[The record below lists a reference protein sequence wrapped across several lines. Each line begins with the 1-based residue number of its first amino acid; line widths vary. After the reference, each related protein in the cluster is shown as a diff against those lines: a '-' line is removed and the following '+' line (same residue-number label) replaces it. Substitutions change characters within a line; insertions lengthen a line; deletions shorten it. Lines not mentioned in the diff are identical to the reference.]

1 MLGEKT
7 SMFEKLRSGL
17 QGFTE
22 KISAKTLSEDQ
33 LEDVLESLKL
43 ILLQNDV
50 AFSVADEIGEL
61 MKEQLI
67 GEKVGRLKST
77 KKFVYSALRN
87 TIIEILKVEGIDLFE
102 LAKKVKEQGQPLTIV
117 FLGVNGTGKTTTLAK
132 LTSLFQKKGFS
143 VVLAASDTFRAGSIE
158 QIEIHANRLGV
169 KVIKHKY
176 GSDSA
181 AVAFDAVSHAI
192 AKNIDIVL
200 IDTAGRMQTNKNLM
214 GEMEKIVR
222 VLKRIEDANVITIFV
237 GDSLAGN
244 DAVEQAR
251 EFNEAVGIDASILTK
266 VDADAK
272 GGAAISIAHVTNK
285 PIIFIG
291 VGQTYADLDAFY
303 PKKFADKIV
312 PESAI

>member
-1 MLGEKT
+1 
-7 SMFEKLRSGL
+7 MFEKLKSSL
-17 QGFTE
+17 KGFVE
-22 KISAKTLSEDQ
+22 KVGTKTLSDDKI
-33 LEDVLESLKL
+33 EDVLWDLQL
-43 ILLQNDV
+43 ILLENDV
-50 AFSVADEIGEL
+50 ALEVANEIGEL
-61 MKEQLI
+61 LKNQLA

-77 KKFVYSALRN
+77 KKFVYESLRN
-87 TIIEILKVEGIDLFE
+87 AILEILTVEGIDLLE
-102 LAKKVKEQGQPLTIV
+102 LAKKSKAQGQPLAIV
-117 FLGVNGTGKTTTLAK
+117 FLGINGTGKTTTLAK
-132 LTSLFQKKGFS
+132 LTQYFQKKGFS

-158 QIEIHANRLGV
+158 QIEIHAKKLGV

-181 AVAFDAVSHAI
+181 AVAFDAVSHAS

-222 VLKRIEDANVITIFV
+222 VLNRIEDTKVITIFV

-272 GGAAISIAHVTNK
+272 GGAAISIAHVTK
-285 PIIFIG
+285 KSIVFVG
-291 VGQTYADLDAFY
+291 VGQSYADLDAFY
-303 PKKFADKIV
+303 PQKFAEKIV

>member
-1 MLGEKT
+1 
-7 SMFEKLRSGL
+7 MFEKLTSSL
-17 QGFTE
+17 KGFVE
-22 KISAKTLSEDQ
+22 KVGTKTLSEDKI
-33 LEDVLESLKL
+33 EDVLWDLQL
-43 ILLQNDV
+43 ILLENDV
-50 AFSVADEIGEL
+50 ALEVANEIGEL
-61 MKEQLI
+61 LKNQLA

-77 KKFVYSALRN
+77 KKFVYEGLRN
-87 TIIEILKVEGIDLFE
+87 AILEILTVEGIDLLE
-102 LAKKVKEQGQPLTIV
+102 LAKKSKEQGQPLAIV

-132 LTSLFQKKGFS
+132 LTQYFQKKGFS

-158 QIEIHANRLGV
+158 QIEIHAKKLGV

-181 AVAFDAVSHAI
+181 AVAFDAVNHAS

-222 VLKRIEDANVITIFV
+222 VLNRIEDAKVITVFV

-272 GGAAISIAHVTNK
+272 GGAAISIAHVTKK
-285 PIIFIG
+285 PIVFIG
-291 VGQTYADLDAFY
+291 VGQSYADLDAFY
-303 PKKFADKIV
+303 PQKFAEKIV

>member
-1 MLGEKT
+1 
-7 SMFEKLRSGL
+7 MFEKLKKSL
-17 QGFTE
+17 TGFADKVST
-22 KISAKTLSEDQ
+22 KTLSEDQ
-33 LEDVLESLKL
+33 IDDVLWELQL
-43 ILLQNDV
+43 ILLENDV
-50 AFSVADEIGEL
+50 ALSVATEIGEL
-61 MKEQLI
+61 MKQQLT

-87 TIIEILKVEGIDLFE
+87 TILEILKVEGIDLFE
-102 LAKKVKEQGQPLTIV
+102 LAKNSKQQGQPLAIV

-132 LTSLFQKKGFS
+132 LTDLFQKKGFS

-169 KVIKHKY
+169 RVIKHKY

-181 AVAFDAVSHAI
+181 AVAFDAVSHAS

-222 VLKRIEDANVITIFV
+222 VLKRIEDANVITVFV

-251 EFNEAVGIDASILTK
+251 EFNDAVGIDASILTK

-272 GGAAISIAHVTNK
+272 GGAAISIAHVTKK
-285 PIIFIG
+285 PIIFIDI
-291 VGQTYADLDAFY
+291 GQEYKDLDAFY
-303 PKKFADKIV
+303 PQKFAEKIV

>member
-1 MLGEKT
+1 
-7 SMFEKLRSGL
+7 MFETLKNSLT
-17 QGFTE
+17 GFVE
-22 KISAKTLSEDQ
+22 KVSTKTLSEDQ
-33 LEDVLESLKL
+33 IEDVLWELQL
-43 ILLQNDV
+43 ILLENDV
-50 AFSVADEIGEL
+50 ALSVAAEIGEL
-61 MKEQLI
+61 LKKQLT

-77 KKFVYSALRN
+77 KKFVYNSLRN
-87 TIIEILKVEGIDLFE
+87 AILEILTVEDIDLLA
-102 LAKKVKEQGQPLTIV
+102 LAKQSKEQGQPLAIV

-132 LTSLFQKKGFS
+132 LTHLFQKKGFS

-158 QIEIHANRLGV
+158 QIEIHANKLGV

-181 AVAFDAVSHAI
+181 AVAFDAVSHAS
-192 AKNIDIVL
+192 AKNVDVVL

-222 VLKRIEDANVITIFV
+222 VLKRIEDLNVITVFV

-251 EFNEAVGIDASILTK
+251 EFNDSVGIDASILTK

-272 GGAAISIAHVTNK
+272 GGAAISIAHVTKK
-285 PIIFIG
+285 PIVFIG
-291 VGQTYADLDAFY
+291 IGQNYQDLDAFY
-303 PKKFADKIV
+303 PQKFAEKIV
-312 PESAI
+312 PESALN

>member
-1 MLGEKT
+1 
-7 SMFEKLRSGL
+7 MFEKLKNGLSG
-17 QGFTE
+17 FVDKVST
-22 KISAKTLSEDQ
+22 KTLSEDQ
-33 LEDVLESLKL
+33 IEDVLWELQL
-43 ILLQNDV
+43 ILLENDV
-50 AFSVADEIGEL
+50 ALSVANEIGDL
-61 MKEQLI
+61 MKQQLT

-87 TIIEILKVEGIDLFE
+87 TILEILTVEGIDLLE
-102 LAKKVKEQGQPLTIV
+102 LAKKSKEQGHPLAIV

-132 LTSLFQKKGFS
+132 LTDLFQKKDFS

-158 QIEIHANRLGV
+158 QIEIHANKLGV
-169 KVIKHKY
+169 RVIKHKY

-222 VLKRIEDANVITIFV
+222 VLKRIDDANVITVFV

-272 GGAAISIAHVTNK
+272 GGAAISIAHVTKK
-285 PIIFIG
+285 PIVFIG
-291 VGQTYADLDAFY
+291 VGQAYGDLTAFH
-303 PKKFADKIV
+303 PQKFAEKIV

>member
-1 MLGEKT
+1 
-7 SMFEKLRSGL
+7 MFETLKNSLT
-17 QGFTE
+17 GFVE
-22 KISAKTLSEDQ
+22 KVSTKTLSEDQ
-33 LEDVLESLKL
+33 IEDVLWELQL
-43 ILLQNDV
+43 ILLENDV
-50 AFSVADEIGEL
+50 ALSVAAEIGEL
-61 MKEQLI
+61 LKKQLT

-77 KKFVYSALRN
+77 KKFVYNSLRN
-87 TIIEILKVEGIDLFE
+87 AILEILTVEDIDLLA
-102 LAKKVKEQGQPLTIV
+102 LAKQSKDQGQPLAIV

-132 LTSLFQKKGFS
+132 LTHLFQKKGFS

-158 QIEIHANRLGV
+158 QIEIHANKLGV

-181 AVAFDAVSHAI
+181 AVAFDAVSHAS
-192 AKNIDIVL
+192 AKNVDVVL

-222 VLKRIEDANVITIFV
+222 VLKRIEDLNVITVFV

-251 EFNEAVGIDASILTK
+251 EFNDSVGIDASILTK

-272 GGAAISIAHVTNK
+272 GGAAISIAHVTKK
-285 PIIFIG
+285 PIVFIG
-291 VGQTYADLDAFY
+291 IGQNYQDLDAFY
-303 PKKFADKIV
+303 PQKFAEKIV
-312 PESAI
+312 PESALN

>member
-1 MLGEKT
+1 
-7 SMFEKLRSGL
+7 MFEKLKNSL
-17 QGFTE
+17 TGFVE
-22 KISAKTLSEDQ
+22 KVSTKTLSEDQ
-33 LEDVLESLKL
+33 IEDVLWELQL
-43 ILLQNDV
+43 ILLENDV
-50 AFSVADEIGEL
+50 ALSVAAEIGEL
-61 MKEQLI
+61 LKKQLT

-77 KKFVYSALRN
+77 KKFVYNSLRN
-87 TIIEILKVEGIDLFE
+87 AILEILTVEDIDLLA
-102 LAKKVKEQGQPLTIV
+102 LAKQSKEQGQPLAIV

-132 LTSLFQKKGFS
+132 LTHLFQKKGFS

-158 QIEIHANRLGV
+158 QIEIHANKLGV

-181 AVAFDAVSHAI
+181 AVAFDAVSHAS
-192 AKNIDIVL
+192 AKNVDVVL

-222 VLKRIEDANVITIFV
+222 VLKRIEDLNVITVFV

-251 EFNEAVGIDASILTK
+251 EFNDSVGIDASILTK

-272 GGAAISIAHVTNK
+272 GGAAISIAHVTKK
-285 PIIFIG
+285 PIVFIG
-291 VGQTYADLDAFY
+291 IGQNYQDLDAFY
-303 PKKFADKIV
+303 PQKFAEKIV
-312 PESAI
+312 PESALN

>member
-1 MLGEKT
+1 
-7 SMFEKLRSGL
+7 MFETLKNSLT
-17 QGFTE
+17 GFVE
-22 KISAKTLSEDQ
+22 KVSTKTLSEDQ
-33 LEDVLESLKL
+33 IEDVLWELQI
-43 ILLQNDV
+43 ILLENDV
-50 AFSVADEIGEL
+50 ALSVAAEIGEL
-61 MKEQLI
+61 LKKQLT

-77 KKFVYSALRN
+77 KKFVYNSLRN
-87 TIIEILKVEGIDLFE
+87 AILEILTVEDIDLLA
-102 LAKKVKEQGQPLTIV
+102 LAKQSKEQGQPLAIV

-132 LTSLFQKKGFS
+132 LTHLFQKKGFS

-158 QIEIHANRLGV
+158 QIEIHANKLGV

-181 AVAFDAVSHAI
+181 AVAFDAVSHAS
-192 AKNIDIVL
+192 AKNVDVVL

-222 VLKRIEDANVITIFV
+222 VLKRIEDLNVITVFV

-251 EFNEAVGIDASILTK
+251 EFNDSVGIDASILTK

-272 GGAAISIAHVTNK
+272 GGAAISIAHVTKK
-285 PIIFIG
+285 PIVFIG
-291 VGQTYADLDAFY
+291 IGQNYQDLDAFY
-303 PKKFADKIV
+303 PQKFAEKIV
-312 PESAI
+312 PESALN

>member
-1 MLGEKT
+1 
-7 SMFEKLRSGL
+7 MFEKLKKSL
-17 QGFTE
+17 TGFADKVST
-22 KISAKTLSEDQ
+22 KTLSEDQ
-33 LEDVLESLKL
+33 IEDVLWELQL
-43 ILLQNDV
+43 ILLENDV
-50 AFSVADEIGEL
+50 ALSVAAEIGEL
-61 MKEQLI
+61 MKQQLT

-87 TIIEILKVEGIDLFE
+87 TILEILKVEGIDLFE
-102 LAKKVKEQGQPLTIV
+102 LAKKGKEQSQPLAIV

-158 QIEIHANRLGV
+158 QIEIHANKLGV

-222 VLKRIEDANVITIFV
+222 VLKRIEDANVITVFV
-237 GDSLAGN
+237 GDSLSRN
-244 DAVEQAR
+244 
-251 EFNEAVGIDASILTK
+251 
-266 VDADAK
+266 
-272 GGAAISIAHVTNK
+272 
-285 PIIFIG
+285 
-291 VGQTYADLDAFY
+291 
-303 PKKFADKIV
+303 
-312 PESAI
+312 

>member
-1 MLGEKT
+1 
-7 SMFEKLRSGL
+7 MFEKLRSGL
-17 QGFTE
+17 QGVVE
-22 KISAKTLSEDQ
+22 KISTKTLSEDK
-33 LEDVLESLKL
+33 LDDVLDSLKIIL
-43 ILLQNDV
+43 IQNDV

-61 MKEQLI
+61 LKKQLT
-67 GEKVGRLKST
+67 GEKVGRHKST
-77 KKFVYSALRN
+77 KKFVYSSLRN
-87 TIIEILKVEGIDLFE
+87 AILEILTVEGIDLLE
-102 LAKKVKEQGQPLTIV
+102 LAKKSREQGQPLAIV

-132 LTSLFQKKGFS
+132 LSHLFQKKGLS

-158 QIEIHANRLGV
+158 QIEIHAKRLGV

-181 AVAFDAVSHAI
+181 AVAFDAVSHAS
-192 AKNIDIVL
+192 AKNIDVVL

-222 VLKRIEDANVITIFV
+222 VLKRIEDAKVITVFV

-251 EFNEAVGIDASILTK
+251 EFNESVGIDASILTK

-272 GGAAISIAHVTNK
+272 GGAAISIAYVTK
-285 PIIFIG
+285 RPIVFIG
-291 VGQTYADLDAFY
+291 IGQNYQDLDAFH
-303 PKKFADKIV
+303 PQKFAEKIV
-312 PESAI
+312 PESAVK